1 MSTEWTDHH
10 LGGRSRDS
18 SEFPVSPNVRN
29 GSFATEIGCRRYVR
43 LSPDSDRRAD
53 MAGCLKRA
61 SSGSSRAVQKQHA
74 ALGCRSIAHASIH
87 SCGDPR

>member
-61 SSGSSRAVQKQHA
+61 SSG
-74 ALGCRSIAHASIH
+74 
-87 SCGDPR
+87 PRGPFKNNTRRWDAGQ